1 MIGEFHQNKLDLMIL
16 EGDSN
21 KLIFLY
27 LLFSLLICSCNSP
40 KEIKP
45 FSTLKG
51 FAQGT
56 TYSIKYQDFL
66 ERDFTKSIDSILIEI
81 DNQLSTYDSTSFI
94 SIINNAEDSCFN
106 LKEKNLFSYC
116 FNFSKIIN
124 QRTSGLFNPAVYPLV
139 NYWGFYSG
147 TDPLIDSNYIRDSL
161 LVHVNLDS
169 NFEIKKEGNESFIC
183 KKNKNSKL
191 DFNAVAQGYS
201 VDLVSEFLDDRGIN
215 NYLVE
220 IGGELSSKGFN
231 SNGDYWKIGIEKP
244 VDSSLIGQFGFQR
257 IVELKNSSL
266 ATSGNYRKFKIINGQ
281 KVSHSIN
288 PNTGFPSNN
297 SLLSVTV
304 ICKMAANA
312 DALATSFMLMGKE
325 KSIEYVNKNKS
336 DSIFCY
342 LIYDSL
348 NNLKE
353 WSNF

>member
-1 MIGEFHQNKLDLMIL
+1 MIL
-16 EGDSN
+16 EGNSKN
-21 KLIFLY
+21 FIFLY
-27 LLFSLLICSCNSP
+27 LLISFSFFSCNSVN
-40 KEIKP
+40 ENKP
-45 FSTLKG
+45 FSTVKG

-66 ERDFTKSIDSILIEI
+66 ERDFTSSIDSILNEI

-94 SIINNAEDSCFN
+94 SSINNAKDSCLN
-106 LKEKNLFSYC
+106 LKEKDLFSYC

-124 QRTSGLFNPAVYPLV
+124 QKTDGLFNPAVYPLV
-139 NYWGFYSG
+139 NYWGFYSES
-147 TDPLIDSNYIRDSL
+147 DPLIDSSYIKDSL

-201 VDLVSEFLDDRGIN
+201 VDLVSEFLVNRGIK

-220 IGGELSSKGFN
+220 IGGELSSKGVN
-231 SNGDYWKIGIEKP
+231 NNGDYWKIGIEKP

-257 IVELKNSSL
+257 IVELKNKSL
-266 ATSGNYRKFKIINGQ
+266 ATSGDYRKFKIINGE

-288 PNTGFPSNN
+288 PNTGFPVNI

-312 DALATSFMLMGKE
+312 DALATSFMVMGKE
-325 KSIEYVNKNKS
+325 RSIEYINKYKS
-336 DSIFCY
+336 DSIFCFM
-342 LIYDSL
+342 IYDSL
-348 NNLKE
+348 NSYKE

>member
-1 MIGEFHQNKLDLMIL
+1 MIL
-16 EGDSN
+16 EGDSKN
-21 KLIFLY
+21 FIFLY
-27 LLFSLLICSCNSP
+27 LLISLSFFSCNSVN
-40 KEIKP
+40 ENKP
-45 FSTLKG
+45 FSTVKG

-56 TYSIKYQDFL
+56 TYSIKYQDVL
-66 ERDFTKSIDSILIEI
+66 ERDFTSSIDSILNEI

-94 SIINNAEDSCFN
+94 SSINNAKDSCLN
-106 LKEKNLFSYC
+106 LKEKDLFSYC

-124 QRTSGLFNPAVYPLV
+124 QKTNGLFNPAVYPLV
-139 NYWGFYSG
+139 NYWGFYSEL
-147 TDPLIDSNYIRDSL
+147 DPLIDSSYIKDSL

-201 VDLVSEFLDDRGIN
+201 VDLVSEFLVNRGIR

-220 IGGELSSKGFN
+220 IGGELSSKGVN

-257 IVELKNSSL
+257 IVELKNNSL
-266 ATSGNYRKFKIINGQ
+266 DTSGNYRKFKIINGE

-288 PNTGFPSNN
+288 PNTGFPVNN
-297 SLLSVTV
+297 SLLSATV
-304 ICKMAANA
+304 ICKLAAKA

-325 KSIEYVNKNKS
+325 KSIEFINKNKS

-342 LIYDSL
+342 MIYDSL
-348 NNLKE
+348 NSYRE

>member
-1 MIGEFHQNKLDLMIL
+1 MIL
-16 EGDSN
+16 EGDSKN
-21 KLIFLY
+21 FIFLY
-27 LLFSLLICSCNSP
+27 LLINLSFFSCNSVN
-40 KEIKP
+40 ENKP
-45 FSTLKG
+45 FSTIKG

-66 ERDFTKSIDSILIEI
+66 ERDFTSSIDSILNEI

-94 SIINNAEDSCFN
+94 SSINNAKDSCLN
-106 LKEKNLFSYC
+106 LKEKDLFSYC

-124 QRTSGLFNPAVYPLV
+124 HKTGGLFNPAVYPLV

-147 TDPLIDSNYIRDSL
+147 SDPLIDSSYIKDSL
-161 LVHVNLDS
+161 LIHVDLDS

-201 VDLVSEFLDDRGIN
+201 VDLVSEFLVNRGIK

-220 IGGELSSKGFN
+220 IGGELSSKGVN
-231 SNGDYWKIGIEKP
+231 NNGDYWKIGIEKP
-244 VDSSLIGQFGFQR
+244 VDSSSIGQFGFQR
-257 IVELKNSSL
+257 IIELKNNSL
-266 ATSGNYRKFKIINGQ
+266 ATSGNYRKFKMVNGK

-288 PNTGFPSNN
+288 PNTGFPANN

-304 ICKMAANA
+304 ICELAANA
-312 DALATSFMLMGKE
+312 DALATSFMVMGKK
-325 KSIEYVNKNKS
+325 KSIEYINKYKS

-342 LIYDSL
+342 MIYDSL
-348 NNLKE
+348 NSFEE